1 MVDKPSS
8 REAQT
13 MGQDVASKKILWIP
27 NFNMKFTWWKERP
40 QNTFGIFGS
49 VNTNT
54 PPQEENLYGEETSY
68 EKKTAQKEIPSPW
81 IGAPMEMTT
90 AGGEGRR
97 GGEMKHPGNTR
108 FHVHVLS
115 SQSTMFIFPGLREL
129 LTKTSGDIIRKFPE
143 LSQHGRG
150 AMSLM
155 QQVNSW
161 ALQKMIYSHSTTLPS
176 FQKIMST
183 SLCYLYCP
191 GSRISQSCVCCGCW
205 PQTFCVCMKQ
215 SKFFT
220 LFFLIGLKSKK
231 IQQNDRWL
239 SFWCYPP

>member
-1 MVDKPSS
+1 ME
-8 REAQT
+8 RETTKHIWDIQ
-13 MGQDVASKKILWIP
+13 KCEHK
-27 NFNMKFTWWKERP
+27 R
-40 QNTFGIFGS
+40 
-49 VNTNT
+49 T
-54 PPQEENLYGEETSY
+54 PPGGKPLWRRNVLWRENCSERNPQPLDRGAHGNDHRWWGG
-68 EKKTAQKEIPSPW
+68 KK
-81 IGAPMEMTT
+81 
-90 AGGEGRR
+90 RR
-97 GGEMKHPGNTR
+97 RHEASWWHSVPCTCAALTE
-108 FHVHVLS
+108 HYVY
-115 SQSTMFIFPGLREL
+115 FPGLREL
-129 LTKTSGDIIRKFPE
+129 LTKTSGDIVRKFPE

-191 GSRISQSCVCCGCW
+191 ASRISQSCVCCGCW